1 LFFRGNSFV
10 ALLLL
15 RSSLVV
21 AASDDDEGG
30 EGSADLM
37 AGKTDDGGC
46 IKADE
51 TLSKQMVNKVFLIIL
66 IVGN

>member
-1 LFFRGNSFV
+1 V

-51 TLSKQMVNKVFLIIL
+51 TLSKQMVLVNKVFLIIL